1 MGFRYRW
8 FMKPSLWIS
17 WWLLKCEIVYLHNR
31 FRAAGQGGEMMVDI
45 EGVFQ
50 SLDEYLTGGVTNVGA
65 AEHLA
70 GGNDMPMMADEPIA
84 EPFGPDKDIAD
95 VAYQHARQL
104 NGRTDDRTVPEGQ
117 TDEER
122 NRDCNSWQ

>member
-1 MGFRYRW
+1 
-8 FMKPSLWIS
+8 
-17 WWLLKCEIVYLHNR
+17 
-31 FRAAGQGGEMMVDI
+31 MVDI

-84 EPFGPDKDIAD
+84 EPFGPNKNIAD

-104 NGRTDDRTVPEGQ
+104 NGRKDDRTVPEGQ
-117 TDEER
+117 TDEEK